1 MSIRQELLEEL
12 TAPGVF
18 DRRIDDLEAKQL
30 AAAREL
36 FALRREQLAVIR
48 RRAEESGVN
57 EIGSFADLVPLLLA
71 HTSYK
76 SYPASFM
83 EAGRWDRMLQ
93 WLQTL
98 SVQDVTGVDVDGVK
112 DVDEWIDRL
121 RAAGHMILATSG
133 TTGKVSFLNHTE
145 GDNALKRRH
154 YRTISGWPYLTPDN
168 SRHVFIV
175 GPSSGPNSAV
185 EAYHNNA
192 AVWAKPGGAHFLTDE
207 PIRIGDISRMASLRH
222 RMTDGTAT
230 PAEIEAAEQEV
241 AAKGQRM
248 KVALES
254 FADELLAHRHEPI
267 TMTAQWAQHL
277 MIIEQAR
284 RMGIGDG
291 EFHPQSL
298 INAGGGVKGVV
309 LPPDYKEQVYRFY
322 GDVVRG
328 GAYGMTELASTMP
341 RCEHMRYH
349 RPPSLIWLL
358 LDQTGERLL
367 GPQDG
372 VDGVVEGRFAFLD
385 LVYEGRWGGLISG
398 DKVQVDFADT
408 CPCGRPGP
416 TILDTISRFTQPGQD
431 DHIGCAGTI
440 DSYIRGAIAA

>member
-1 MSIRQELLEEL
+1 MSVRQNLLDQL
-12 TAPGVF
+12 TSPGVF
-18 DRRIDDLEAKQL
+18 ERRIDDIDAKQL
-30 AAAREL
+30 EAAREL
-36 FALRREQLAVIR
+36 FHLRRNQIAVVR
-48 RRAEESGVN
+48 RRAEEAGIE
-57 EIGSFADLVPLLLA
+57 EIRSLADLVPLLFA

-76 SYPASFM
+76 SYPAAFM
-83 EAGRWDRMLQ
+83 ESGRWDRMLQ

-98 SVQDVTGVDVDGVK
+98 SVQDVTRVDVEGVR
-112 DVDEWIDRL
+112 DVDDWIDRL
-121 RAAGHMILATSG
+121 RAGGHIVQATSG
-133 TTGKVSFLNHTE
+133 TTGKVSFLNHTY
-145 GDNALKRRH
+145 GDTQLKRRH
-154 YRTISGWPYLTPDN
+154 YRTISGWPYLQADN

-175 GPSSGPNSAV
+175 GPSAGPNSAV
-185 EAYHNNA
+185 EAYHNNV
-192 AVWAKPGGAHFLTDE
+192 AVWGKPGGAHFLTDE

-222 RMTDGTAT
+222 RMEEGTAT
-230 PAEIEAAEQEV
+230 PGEIEDASRDA
-241 AAKGQRM
+241 AAKGERM
-248 KVALES
+248 KKALEA
-254 FADELLAHRHEPI
+254 FTETLLAHRHEPI
-267 TMTAQWAQHL
+267 SMTAQWAQHL

-284 RMGIGDG
+284 RMGVGDG
-291 EFHPQSL
+291 EFHPKSL

-358 LDQTGERLL
+358 LDQPGERLL

-372 VDGVVEGRFAFLD
+372 PDGVVEGRFAFLD

-398 DKVQVDFADT
+398 DKVQVDFNET

-416 TILDTISRFTQPGQD
+416 TILDTISRFSQPGED

-440 DSYIRGAIAA
+440 DSYIRGAMAA